1 LKSYREE
8 VPYVS
13 EDRIFHYDIQ
23 KTIAFLDSFQIEAEL
38 FD

>member
-1 LKSYREE
+1 

-13 EDRIFHYDIQ
+13 EDRILHYDIV
-23 KTIAFLDSFQIEAEL
+23 KTIAFLDSFQIEADL